1 MILLAV
7 IITFFVIAP
16 TTFAV
21 CEYYNRRII
30 RAMKSQPLIRRKPT
44 WKNAPKEEFRIPA
57 IETVPTVRRSATQSA
72 KGMHNTQYI
81 DA

>member
-30 RAMKSQPLIRRKPT
+30 RAMKSQPLTRRKST
-44 WKNAPKEEFRIPA
+44 WKNIPKEEFRIPA
-57 IETVPTVRRSATQSA
+57 HQTARKEQRFVTPSA
-72 KGMHNTQYI
+72 KGMQNTQYI